1 MISIW
6 NVVTTFQVDLN
17 FKEKRA
23 INLTCIQ
30 NFPQREMEKKQQHSF
45 IFSLGVFFW
54 DYSGIGILG
63 IDGICVLLEA
73 IPFSE

>member
-1 MISIW
+1 
-6 NVVTTFQVDLN
+6 
-17 FKEKRA
+17 
-23 INLTCIQ
+23 LTCIH
-30 NFPQREMEKKQQHSF
+30 NFPQGEIEKKQQRSF